1 MLNKSLFSVFSSL
14 SAAMQPKDLNA
25 VLFITETNQMITVIL
40 LYNIVCPYG
49 KWEFKNASEKWFLTK
64 FFHISNWNVS
74 EADNVVRN
82 KSRRR
87 TNGDAMFVVILM
99 YTFKSRRKYDM

>member
-49 KWEFKNASEKWFLTK
+49 K
-64 FFHISNWNVS
+64 
-74 EADNVVRN
+74 
-82 KSRRR
+82 
-87 TNGDAMFVVILM
+87 
-99 YTFKSRRKYDM
+99 